1 MFVVKSIY
9 SIIKSPLV
17 TEKSARD
24 SVFRKYAFWVDKDV
38 NKVQIKR
45 AVEKIYKVKVV
56 KTSSLMVK
64 GKMKK
69 LRFNQAG
76 KTASWKKA
84 IVTLKEGFEIKIT

>member
-1 MFVVKSIY
+1 VFVVKSIY

-24 SVFRKYAFWVDKDV
+24 SVLRKYAFWVDKV
-38 NKVQIKR
+38 ANKVQIKR
-45 AVEKIYKVKVV
+45 AVEKIYNVKVV

>member
-1 MFVVKSIY
+1 MSVVKSIY

-17 TEKSARD
+17 TEKSARN
-24 SVFRKYAFWVDKDV
+24 SVFRKYAFWVDKDA

-45 AVEKIYKVKVV
+45 AIEKIYKVKVV
-56 KTSSLMVK
+56 KTAALMVK
-64 GKMKK
+64 GKTKK

>member
-24 SVFRKYAFWVDKDV
+24 SVLRKYAFWVDKV
-38 NKVQIKR
+38 ANKVQIKR
-45 AVEKIYKVKVV
+45 AVEKIYNVKVV
-56 KTSSLMVK
+56 RTSTLMVK